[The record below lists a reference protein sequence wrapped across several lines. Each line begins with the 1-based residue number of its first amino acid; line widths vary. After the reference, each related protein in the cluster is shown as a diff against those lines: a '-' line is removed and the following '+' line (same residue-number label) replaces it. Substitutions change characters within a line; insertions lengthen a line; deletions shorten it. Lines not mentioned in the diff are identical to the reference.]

1 MQRKITGEMSEGKST
16 ANSVADIEDKWRREW
31 AERGT
36 YRFDRTKPR
45 SEVFSID
52 TPPPTVSGALH
63 PGHAFSYTH
72 TDIIA
77 RYQRMCGKEVFYPMG
92 WDDNGLNTERRVQ
105 LMLGV
110 ACDPSL
116 PYDPDFRIPNKRLK
130 PTVAISRPNFVECCA
145 AVTEV
150 LEKQYFD
157 LWSALGLSVD
167 WTQTYTTIGKHAIHT
182 SQYGFL
188 ELLTKGLVYRT
199 ESPTLWDVDFRTA
212 VAQAELEDR
221 DIPGAFHRLRFRAE
235 ADETPIFIE
244 TTRPELLPA
253 CVALVAHPDD
263 ERYQRLFG
271 TTALSPLFDVAVPI
285 VAHELAEPGKGSGIA
300 MICTFGD
307 TTDVTWW
314 RELKLELRAIVDKA
328 GRITEDMPH
337 GIVSARGQQAYAQL
351 VGKKVAQARETIVAL
366 LTESGEL
373 EGTPRP
379 TIHPVKHWEN
389 GTKPLEIVT
398 NRQWF
403 IRYPP
408 KSDLIARG
416 EQLRW
421 APEYMQARYDDWV
434 NGLAGDWNITRQRFF
449 GVPFPVW
456 YPIEADGTVAP
467 DRPIVAR
474 AEDLPID
481 PSVDVP
487 AGFTAEQRD
496 VPGGFTADPDVMD
509 TWATSSLTPQ
519 IAGHWIDDADLWQRV
534 FPMDLRPQAHDII
547 RTWLFYTIV
556 RSHYSFDTVPWS
568 AVAISGFVY
577 DPDRKKLSKS
587 SDNSP
592 DTPSNLIASFGADA
606 VRYWAA
612 GGRPGLDLAF
622 DRNQFKIGRK
632 LVVKLLNVA
641 KFIGGFGAPLADARA
656 THPLDTALLMRLKKT
671 VAETTAA
678 FDSYDFT
685 KALLVTETF
694 FWSFCDD
701 YVELVKNRA
710 YQQDSSA
717 LATLQRALDVMLQL
731 FAPFLPFVTEE
742 VWSASHDDSVH
753 RSRWPDSVALG
764 VEPEADAAHL
774 DAAATLLHEIRKA
787 KSAAKVSLRTVV
799 SELTVHASADHLHLL
814 HAVIDDVREAGNV
827 AKVSTR
833 PSDNGV
839 RVDVELE
846 PAVAK

>member
-1 MQRKITGEMSEGKST
+1 MSEGKST
-16 ANSVADIEDKWRREW
+16 ANSVAAIEAKWRREW
-31 AERGT
+31 EERGT

-63 PGHAFSYTH
+63 PGHCFSYTH

-77 RYQRMCGKEVFYPMG
+77 RYQRMRGKEVFYPMG

-116 PYDPDFRIPNKRLK
+116 PYDPDFRVPDKRLK

-145 AVTEV
+145 AVTEL
-150 LEKQYFD
+150 LEKQYFE

-167 WTQTYTTIGKHAIHT
+167 WTQTYTTVGKHAIHT
-182 SQYGFL
+182 SQYAFL
-188 ELLTKGLVYRT
+188 ELLGEGLTYRT

-212 VAQAELEDR
+212 VAQAELQDR
-221 DIPGAFHRLRFRAE
+221 DIPGAFHRLRFRAQ
-235 ADETPIFIE
+235 ADGSPIGIE

-263 ERYQRLFG
+263 GRYQHLFG
-271 TTALSPLFDVAVPI
+271 SKALSPLFDVAVPV

-307 TTDVTWW
+307 TTDVIWW
-314 RELKLELRAIVDKA
+314 RELKLALRVIVDKA
-328 GRITEDMPH
+328 GRITHEMPQ
-337 GIVSARGQQAYAQL
+337 GIVSERGQQAYAQL
-351 VGKKVAQARETIVAL
+351 AGKKVAQARETIVAL
-366 LTESGEL
+366 LAASGEL
-373 EGTPRP
+373 EGEPRP
-379 TIHPVKHWEN
+379 MTHPVKHWEN

-398 NRQWF
+398 SRQWF
-403 IRYPP
+403 IRYPS
-408 KSDLIARG
+408 KGDMLERG

-421 APEYMQARYDDWV
+421 VPEHMRARYEDWV
-434 NGLAGDWNITRQRFF
+434 SGLMGDWNITRQRFF

-456 YPIEADGTVAP
+456 YPIELDGTVAP
-467 DRPIVAR
+467 DRPIVAS
-474 AEDLPID
+474 AEELPVD

-487 AGFTAEQRD
+487 KGFTADQRD

-519 IAGHWIDDADLWQRV
+519 IAGHWIDDEDLWQRV
-534 FPMDLRPQAHDII
+534 YPMDLRPQAHEII

-556 RSHYSFDTVPWS
+556 RSHYSFGTLPWRTT
-568 AVAISGFVY
+568 AISGFVY

-587 SDNSP
+587 ADNSP
-592 DTPSNLIASFGADA
+592 DTPTNLIASFGADA

-612 GGRPGLDLAF
+612 GGRPGLDLAI

-641 KFIGGFGAPLADARA
+641 KFIGGFDAPRADAST
-656 THPLDTALLMRLKKT
+656 THPLDAALLQRLEKT
-671 VAETTAA
+671 VAEASTA
-678 FDSYDFT
+678 FESYDYT
-685 KALLVTETF
+685 KALVVTETF

-701 YVELVKNRA
+701 FVELVKSRA

-717 LATLQRALDVMLQL
+717 LATLRCALDVVLAL

-742 VWSASHDDSVH
+742 VWSQSHDDSIH
-753 RSRWPDSVALG
+753 RSRWPDSDALG
-764 VEPEADAAHL
+764 ARPEANVAHL
-774 DAAATLLHEIRKA
+774 DAATTLLHEIRKA
-787 KSAAKVSLRTVV
+787 KSAAKVSLRTAV

-814 HAVIDDVREAGNV
+814 RAVIDDIREAGNV
-827 AKVSTR
+827 AKVSTL
-833 PSDNGV
+833 PSDNGL
-839 RVDVELE
+839 RIDVELE
-846 PAVAK
+846 PAATG

>member
-1 MQRKITGEMSEGKST
+1 MSEGKNT
-16 ANSVADIEDKWRREW
+16 ANSVADIEAKWRGEW

-45 SEVFSID
+45 SEIFSID

-63 PGHAFSYTH
+63 PGHLFSYTH

-110 ACDPSL
+110 TCDPSL
-116 PYDPDFRIPNKRLK
+116 PYDPDFGVPNKRLK
-130 PTVAISRPNFVECCA
+130 PTVA

-150 LEKQYFD
+150 LEKQYFE

-167 WTQTYTTIGKHAIHT
+167 WTQTYTTIGKHAVQT
-182 SQYGFL
+182 SQHAFL
-188 ELLTKGLVYRT
+188 ELLAKGLIYRT

-235 ADETPIFIE
+235 VDATPIFIE

-263 ERYQRLFG
+263 ERYQHLFG
-271 TTALSPLFDVAVPI
+271 ATALSPLFDVAVPV

-307 TTDVTWW
+307 TTDVIWW

-328 GRITEDMPH
+328 GRITEEMPH

-351 VGKKVAQARETIVAL
+351 AGKKMAPARERIVAL

-403 IRYPP
+403 IRYPS
-408 KSDLIARG
+408 KSDMIARG

-421 APEYMQARYDDWV
+421 VPEYMQTRYEDWV
-434 NGLAGDWNITRQRFF
+434 HGLMGDWNITRQRFF

-456 YPIEADGTVAP
+456 YPLEADGTVAP
-467 DRPIVAR
+467 DRPIVAGI
-474 AEDLPID
+474 EDLPID

-487 AGFTAEQRD
+487 EGFTADQRD

-534 FPMDLRPQAHDII
+534 YPMDLRPQAHDII

-556 RSHYSFDTVPWS
+556 RSHYSFGTAPWGT
-568 AVAISGFVY
+568 VAISGFVY

-612 GGRPGLDLAF
+612 W
-622 DRNQFKIGRK
+622 
-632 LVVKLLNVA
+632 
-641 KFIGGFGAPLADARA
+641 PL
-656 THPLDTALLMRLKKT
+656 T
-671 VAETTAA
+671 VT
-678 FDSYDFT
+678 
-685 KALLVTETF
+685 
-694 FWSFCDD
+694 
-701 YVELVKNRA
+701 
-710 YQQDSSA
+710 SS
-717 LATLQRALDVMLQL
+717 R
-731 FAPFLPFVTEE
+731 
-742 VWSASHDDSVH
+742 
-753 RSRWPDSVALG
+753 
-764 VEPEADAAHL
+764 
-774 DAAATLLHEIRKA
+774 
-787 KSAAKVSLRTVV
+787 SAASWW
-799 SELTVHASADHLHLL
+799 
-814 HAVIDDVREAGNV
+814 
-827 AKVSTR
+827 
-833 PSDNGV
+833 
-839 RVDVELE
+839 
-846 PAVAK
+846 

>member
-1 MQRKITGEMSEGKST
+1 MSEGKST
-16 ANSVADIEDKWRREW
+16 ANSVAAIEAKWRREW
-31 AERGT
+31 EERGT

-52 TPPPTVSGALH
+52 TPPPTVSGTLH
-63 PGHAFSYTH
+63 PGHCFSYTH

-77 RYQRMCGKEVFYPMG
+77 RYQRMRGKEVFYPMG

-110 ACDPSL
+110 TCDPSL
-116 PYDPDFRIPNKRLK
+116 PYDPDFRIPDKRLK

-145 AVTEV
+145 AVTEL
-150 LEKQYFD
+150 LEKQYFA

-182 SQYGFL
+182 SQYAFL
-188 ELLTKGLVYRT
+188 ELLGEGLIYRT
-199 ESPTLWDVDFRTA
+199 ESPTLWDVDLRTA

-221 DIPGAFHRLRFRAE
+221 DIPGALHRLRFRAQ
-235 ADETPIFIE
+235 ADGSPICIE

-263 ERYQRLFG
+263 GRYQHLFG
-271 TTALSPLFDVAVPI
+271 SKALSPLFDVAVPV
-285 VAHELAEPGKGSGIA
+285 VAHKLAEPGKGSGIA
-300 MICTFGD
+300 MMCTFGD

-314 RELKLELRAIVDKA
+314 RDLKLELRAIVDKA
-328 GRITEDMPH
+328 GRITHETPH
-337 GIVSARGQQAYAQL
+337 GIVSERGQQAYAQL
-351 VGKKVAQARETIVAL
+351 AGKRVAQARETIVAL
-366 LTESGEL
+366 LTASGEL
-373 EGTPRP
+373 EGEPRP
-379 TIHPVKHWEN
+379 MTHPVKHWEN

-398 NRQWF
+398 SRQWF

-408 KSDLIARG
+408 KKDMLERG

-421 APEYMQARYDDWV
+421 VPEYMKVRYEDWV
-434 NGLAGDWNITRQRFF
+434 SGLMGDWNITRQRFF
-449 GVPFPVW
+449 GAPFPVW
-456 YPIEADGTVAP
+456 YPIEPDGAVAH
-467 DRPIVAR
+467 DRPILASV
-474 AEDLPID
+474 EDLPVD

-487 AGFTAEQRD
+487 EGFTTDQRD
-496 VPGGFTADPDVMD
+496 TPGGFTADPDVMD

-519 IAGHWIDDADLWQRV
+519 IAGHWIDNEDLWRRV
-534 FPMDLRPQAHDII
+534 YPMDLRPQAHEII

-556 RSHYSFDTVPWS
+556 RSHYSFGTLPWHT
-568 AVAISGFVY
+568 AAISGFVY

-587 SDNSP
+587 ADNSP
-592 DTPSNLIASFGADA
+592 DTPNNLIASFGADA

-612 GGRPGLDLAF
+612 GGRPGLDLAI

-641 KFIGGFGAPLADARA
+641 KFIGGFDAPRADAST
-656 THPLDTALLMRLKKT
+656 THPLDAALLQRLEKT
-671 VAETTAA
+671 VAEASAA
-678 FDSYDFT
+678 FESYDYT
-685 KALLVTETF
+685 KALVVTETF

-701 YVELVKNRA
+701 FVELVKNRA

-717 LATLQRALDVMLQL
+717 LATLRRALDVVLAL

-742 VWSASHDDSVH
+742 VWSHSHDDSIH
-753 RSRWPDSVALG
+753 RSRWPDSDALG
-764 VEPEADAAHL
+764 VRPEANAAHL
-774 DAAATLLHEIRKA
+774 DAATTLLHEIRKA
-787 KSAAKVSLRTVV
+787 KSAAKVSLRTAV

-814 HAVIDDVREAGNV
+814 RAVIDDIREAGNV
-827 AKVSTR
+827 TKVSTL
-833 PSDNGV
+833 PSDNGL
-839 RVDVELE
+839 RIDVELE
-846 PAVAK
+846 PAATG

>member
-1 MQRKITGEMSEGKST
+1 MQRKISGEMSEGKST
-16 ANSVADIEDKWRREW
+16 ANSVAEIEASWRREW

-52 TPPPTVSGALH
+52 TPPPTVSGTLH

-77 RYQRMCGKEVFYPMG
+77 RYQRMRGKEVFYPMG

-110 ACDPSL
+110 TCDPSL
-116 PYDPDFRIPNKRLK
+116 PYDPDFRIPDKRLK
-130 PTVAISRPNFVECCA
+130 PTKAISRPNFVECCA

-150 LEKQYFD
+150 LEKQYFE

-182 SQYGFL
+182 SQYAFL
-188 ELLTKGLVYRT
+188 ELLTKGLINRT

-221 DIPGAFHRLRFRAE
+221 DLPGAFHRLRFRAQ
-235 ADETPIFIE
+235 ADESPIFIE

-263 ERYQRLFG
+263 ERYQHLFG
-271 TTALSPLFDVAVPI
+271 STALSPLFDVAVPI

-328 GRITEDMPH
+328 GRITPEMPH
-337 GIVSARGQQAYAQL
+337 GIVSDRGQQAYARL
-351 VGKKVAQARETIVAL
+351 AGKKVALARETIVAL

-379 TIHPVKHWEN
+379 TVHPVKHWEN

-408 KSDLIARG
+408 KSDLIKRG
-416 EQLRW
+416 KQLRW
-421 APEYMQARYDDWV
+421 APEYMQARYEDWV
-434 NGLAGDWNITRQRFF
+434 NGLLGDWNITRQRFF

-456 YPIEADGTVAP
+456 YPIEVDGTVTH
-467 DRPIVAR
+467 DRPIVASVG
-474 AEDLPID
+474 DLPID

-487 AGFTAEQRD
+487 EGFTADQRD
-496 VPGGFTADPDVMD
+496 IPGGFTADPDVMD

-519 IAGHWIDDADLWQRV
+519 IAGHWIDDEDLWQRV
-534 FPMDLRPQAHDII
+534 YPMDLRPQAHDII
-547 RTWLFYTIV
+547 RTWLFYTVV
-556 RSHYSFDTVPWS
+556 RSHYSFGTVPWS
-568 AVAISGFVY
+568 TVAISGFVY

-641 KFIGGFGAPLADARA
+641 KFIDGFGAPQADARA
-656 THPLDTALLMRLKKT
+656 THPLDTALLLRLEKT
-671 VAETTAA
+671 VAEATAA
-678 FDSYDFT
+678 FEGYDFT
-685 KALLVTETF
+685 KALAVTETF

-717 LATLQRALDVMLQL
+717 LAALHRALEVVLAL

-742 VWSASHDDSVH
+742 VWSHSHNDSIH
-753 RSRWPDSVALG
+753 RSRWPASDALSVQ
-764 VEPEADAAHL
+764 PEANTGHL
-774 DAAATLLHEIRKA
+774 DAAATVLHEIRKA

-799 SELTVHASADHLHLL
+799 SELTVHASADQLHLL
-814 HAVIDDVREAGNV
+814 RAVIDDIREAGNV
-827 AKVSTR
+827 AKVSTL

-839 RVDVELE
+839 HVDVELA
-846 PAVAK
+846 PAVAQ

>member
-1 MQRKITGEMSEGKST
+1 MQRKITGEMSEGKGT
-16 ANSVADIEDKWRREW
+16 ANSVADIEARWRREW
-31 AERGT
+31 DERGT
-36 YRFDRTKPR
+36 YRFDRTRPR

-52 TPPPTVSGALH
+52 TPPPTVSGVLH
-63 PGHAFSYTH
+63 PGHSFSYAH

-77 RYQRMCGKEVFYPMG
+77 RYQRMRGKEVFYPMG

-110 ACDPSL
+110 TCDPSL
-116 PYDPDFRIPNKRLK
+116 PYDPDFLIPKKRLK

-145 AVTEV
+145 QVTEV
-150 LEKQYFD
+150 LEKQYFE

-182 SQYGFL
+182 SQYAFL
-188 ELLTKGLVYRT
+188 ELLNKGLIYRA

-221 DIPGAFHRLRFRAE
+221 DIRGAFHRLRFRAQE
-235 ADETPIFIE
+235 DESPIWIE

-253 CVALVAHPDD
+253 CVALVAHPQD
-263 ERYQRLFG
+263 ERYQYLFG
-271 TTALSPLFDVAVPI
+271 STALSPLFDVAVPI
-285 VAHELAEPGKGSGIA
+285 VAHELAAPGKGSGIA

-314 RELKLELRAIVDKA
+314 RELQLELRAIIDKA
-328 GRITEDMPH
+328 GRITHDLPH
-337 GIVSARGQQAYAQL
+337 GIVSERGQQAYAQL
-351 VGKKVAQARETIVAL
+351 AGKKVAQARETIVAL
-366 LTESGEL
+366 LTASGEL
-373 EGTPRP
+373 EGEPRP

-408 KSDLIARG
+408 KSDLIERG

-421 APEYMQARYDDWV
+421 VPEYMQARYEDWV
-434 NGLAGDWNITRQRFF
+434 NGLVGDWNITRQRFF

-456 YPIEADGTVAP
+456 YPIEADGTVIH
-467 DRPIVAR
+467 DRPIVASVG
-474 AEDLPID
+474 DLPLD

-487 AGFTAEQRD
+487 EGFTAHQRD
-496 VPGGFTADPDVMD
+496 IPGGFTADPDVMD

-519 IAGHWIDDADLWQRV
+519 IAGHWIDDEDLWQRV
-534 FPMDLRPQAHDII
+534 YPMDLRPQAHDII

-556 RSHYSFDTVPWS
+556 RSHYSFGTAPWRT
-568 AVAISGFVY
+568 VAISGFVY

-592 DTPSNLIASFGADA
+592 DTPNNLIASFGADA

-632 LVVKLLNVA
+632 LVVKLLNIA
-641 KFIGGFGAPLADARA
+641 KFIGGFGAPLAGARA
-656 THPLDTALLMRLKKT
+656 THPLDTALLLRLEKT
-671 VAETTAA
+671 VAEATAA
-678 FDSYDFT
+678 FEAYDFT
-685 KALLVTETF
+685 KALVVTETF

-710 YQQDSSA
+710 YQQGSSA
-717 LATLQRALDVMLQL
+717 LATLQRALEVVLAL

-742 VWSASHDDSVH
+742 VWSASHDGSIH
-753 RSRWPDSVALG
+753 RSRWPDSDALG
-764 VEPEADAAHL
+764 VRPEANAAHL

-799 SELTVHASADHLHLL
+799 SELTVHASAEHLGLVR
-814 HAVIDDVREAGNV
+814 AVIDDIREAGNV
-827 AKVSTR
+827 AKVSTL

-846 PAVAK
+846 PAAAQ